1 LVDFTVCFFTHS
13 ERAVL
18 EMKMAFIL
26 FDRMTTL
33 DFIGFYD
40 VITRLKTFNLMENVT
55 WDLCAPNEWVTD
67 ELGVT
72 MKVDHVLPDLS
83 DYDLVFIPGGMGTR
97 ALRYDADFIAWVQTA
112 QQVKYKVSVCTGSL
126 LLGAAGFLAGKKA
139 TTHPAAYDLLTPYC
153 TEVIQER
160 IVKDG
165 LVFTGGGVTTSID
178 LGLYLVEYFIGAEA
192 VRTIQKTMDYPYYQ
206 TGIYLL

>member
-1 LVDFTVCFFTHS
+1 
-13 ERAVL
+13 
-18 EMKMAFIL
+18 MKMAFIL

-72 MKVDHVLPDLS
+72 MKVDHVLPDLAH
-83 DYDLVFIPGGMGTR
+83 YDLVFVPGGMGTR
-97 ALRYDADFIAWVQTA
+97 ALRNDTDFIAWLQTA
-112 QQVKYKVSVCTGSL
+112 QQVKYKVSVCTGAL
-126 LLGAAGFLAGKKA
+126 LLGAAGFLKGKRA
-139 TTHPAAYDLLTPYC
+139 TTHPASYDLLTPYGA
-153 TEVIQER
+153 EVIQDR

-165 LVFTGGGVTTSID
+165 FVFTGGGVTTSID

-192 VRTIQKTMDYPYYQ
+192 VRKIQKTMDYPYYQ
-206 TGIYLL
+206 TGVYQL